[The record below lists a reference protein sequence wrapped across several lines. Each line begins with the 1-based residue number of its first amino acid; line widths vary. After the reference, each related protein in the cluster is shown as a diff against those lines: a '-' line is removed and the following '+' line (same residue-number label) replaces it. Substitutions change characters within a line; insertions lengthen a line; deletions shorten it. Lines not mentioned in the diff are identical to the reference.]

1 MLTLRVKLNITYIV
15 QNIFFDISQIKEL
28 DITQSYNKRRLA
40 SLMFTI
46 ELTLDILH
54 WSIEGLYPESVS
66 VSLMKE
72 CSLCYLTQKVY
83 SKQPIFFLKKGQN

>member
-54 WSIEGLYPESVS
+54 
-66 VSLMKE
+66 
-72 CSLCYLTQKVY
+72 
-83 SKQPIFFLKKGQN
+83 